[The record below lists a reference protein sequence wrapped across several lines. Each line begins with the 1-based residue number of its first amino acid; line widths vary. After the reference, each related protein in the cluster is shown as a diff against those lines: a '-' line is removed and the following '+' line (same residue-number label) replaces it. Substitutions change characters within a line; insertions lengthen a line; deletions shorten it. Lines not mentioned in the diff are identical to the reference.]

1 MQAVG
6 RGQGSLDSNLRC
18 TECVS
23 PHLPWSERA
32 CTRQDAAGL
41 ANARK
46 KAQAYAR
53 QLASQLERR
62 LRSGRVLVA
71 VQNRG
76 EDDPDQYALAIK
88 SRTSDLHM
96 SCALCPQPHCHQ
108 RSSCRYWL
116 GWATRVVKTYTDS
129 GYLPG
134 GRVRYNQGDLE
145 IEIEP
150 WLTRDVSGGDER
162 RVFRN
167 WAATSADEAAGQ
179 AADSGP
185 EAGRVYTVNSTELR
199 AVDINLQPVGS
210 VGGVPLGVVARERR
224 HAAVMCDARRRSLPG
239 VAQLVRE
246 VVAAAPREL
255 WEISAADENCILSNC
270 W

>member
-1 MQAVG
+1 MQAVD

-18 TECVS
+18 AECVS

-76 EDDPDQYALAIK
+76 EDDPDQY
-88 SRTSDLHM
+88 
-96 SCALCPQPHCHQ
+96 
-108 RSSCRYWL
+108 WL

-134 GRVRYNQGDLE
+134 GRVRYDQGDLE

-150 WLTRDVSGGDER
+150 WLTRDVSGGDDGS
-162 RVFRN
+162 
-167 WAATSADEAAGQ
+167 AA
-179 AADSGP
+179 P
-185 EAGRVYTVNSTELR
+185 YTWQQTLEVAKELR
-199 AVDINLQPVGS
+199 SQAID
-210 VGGVPLGVVARERR
+210 
-224 HAAVMCDARRRSLPG
+224 
-239 VAQLVRE
+239 LVRYE
-246 VVAAAPREL
+246 A
-255 WEISAADENCILSNC
+255 SF
-270 W
+270 